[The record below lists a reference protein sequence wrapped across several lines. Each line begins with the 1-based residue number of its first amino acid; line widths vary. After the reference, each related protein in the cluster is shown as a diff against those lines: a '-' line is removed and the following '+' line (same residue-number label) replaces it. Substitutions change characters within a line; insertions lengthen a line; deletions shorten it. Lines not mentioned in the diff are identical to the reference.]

1 MEVIISTMIDKP
13 IYEQIVSQI
22 KEMIMTGKL
31 QSGDA
36 LPSMRKLAKS
46 LHVSVITTQKAY
58 ETLLRDGFIETIPA
72 KGTFV
77 SNTNKDFIIEENRRR
92 VETMLGDT
100 ANLAKE
106 NGISLNSLIKTL
118 KILYWEDENE

>member
-1 MEVIISTMIDKP
+1 MEIIISNAVDKP

-22 KEMIMTGKL
+22 KEMIMR
-31 QSGDA
+31 GDLTEGEA

-58 ETLLRDGFIETIPA
+58 EVLLRDGFIETIPA

-77 SNTNKDFIIEENRRR
+77 SRTNKEFILEENRRR
-92 VETMLGDT
+92 IEALLIEAID
-100 ANLAKE
+100 LAKE
-106 NGISLNSLIKTL
+106 NGLTSAELDKLLNV
-118 KILYWEDENE
+118 LYEEDGE

>member
-1 MEVIISTMIDKP
+1 MEILISSSIEKP
-13 IYEQIVSQI
+13 IYEQIISQI
-22 KEMIMTGKL
+22 KEMILTKKL
-31 QSGDA
+31 KPGDP

-58 ETLLRDGFIETIPA
+58 EILLRDGFIETIPA

-92 VETMLGDT
+92 IE
-100 ANLAKE
+100 NLLTDAVTLSKE
-106 NGISLNSLIKTL
+106 NGIALEELLSTL
-118 KILYWEDENE
+118 DLLYTEVEQ